1 MLQRIGINAL
11 VLVSL
16 AVPCAA
22 AQNVDSRIL
31 QIPKELRTASAQC
44 SQGVVYDNN
53 SFTAGYSIGNGTPD
67 AASMVMKFTLPAG
80 TTRLA
85 QVCGCFARSSA
96 SDPSSMSFEAVVYN
110 DDGAGGGPGTFLG
123 SVNATATAL
132 PIATNQGG
140 QFYSVDF
147 SSSGIVLPDTTVYVG
162 FRWPGGNI
170 GLCGDSSA
178 STTLHTSYGSANGGS
193 SWTNTSTMF
202 PSAPPKVLGVR
213 LDPGSSSATTCTPSA
228 TAMCLNNNRFQVT
241 ATYSTSTGQ
250 SGQAQVVKLTD
261 ETGYLW
267 FFDSS
272 NVEVVVKAIN
282 ACSFNNRYWVYSA
295 GLTDVQV
302 VMTVTDTLTGTFKTY
317 NNPQGE
323 AYQPQLDSSA
333 FATCP

>member
-1 MLQRIGINAL
+1 MLKTRFINAL

-22 AQNVDSRIL
+22 AQGPESGTIA
-31 QIPKELRTASAQC
+31 IPKELRAASAQC
-44 SQGVVYDNN
+44 SQGVVYDTG

-80 TTRLA
+80 TTRLD
-85 QVCGCFARSSA
+85 QVCGCFTRSSA
-96 SDPSSMSFEAVVYN
+96 AGPSSMSFEAVVYN
-110 DDGAGGGPGTFLG
+110 DDGPGGGPGTFLG
-123 SVNATATAL
+123 SVNATASAIPITA
-132 PIATNQGG
+132 P
-140 QFYSVDF
+140 QFYSIDF
-147 SSSGIVLPDTTVYVG
+147 TGSGIVLPDTTVYVG

-170 GLCGDSSA
+170 GLCGDDSA
-178 STTLHTSYGSANGGS
+178 ATALHTSYGSANGGS
-193 SWTNTSTMF
+193 SWINTSTMF
-202 PSAPPKVLGVR
+202 SSDPPKVLGVR
-213 LDPGSSSATTCTPSA
+213 LDPASTTTGCTPSA
-228 TAMCLNNNRFQVT
+228 TAMCLNNNRFRVT
-241 ATYSTSTGQ
+241 ATFSTPAGQ

-282 ACSFNNRYWVYSA
+282 ACRFNNRYWIYSA

-317 NNPQGE
+317 NNPQGV

>member
-1 MLQRIGINAL
+1 MLKTRFINAL

-22 AQNVDSRIL
+22 AQGPESGTIA
-31 QIPKELRTASAQC
+31 IPKELRAASAQC
-44 SQGVVYDNN
+44 SQGVVYDTG

-80 TTRLA
+80 TTRLD
-85 QVCGCFARSSA
+85 QVCGCFTRSSA
-96 SDPSSMSFEAVVYN
+96 AGPSSMSFEAVVYN
-110 DDGAGGGPGTFLG
+110 DDGPGGGPGTFLG
-123 SVNATATAL
+123 SVNATASAIPITA
-132 PIATNQGG
+132 P
-140 QFYSVDF
+140 QFYSIDF
-147 SSSGIVLPDTTVYVG
+147 TGSGIVLPDTTVYVG

-170 GLCGDSSA
+170 GLCGDDSA
-178 STTLHTSYGSANGGS
+178 ATALHTSYGSANGGS
-193 SWTNTSTMF
+193 SWINTSTMF
-202 PSAPPKVLGVR
+202 SSDPPKVLGVR
-213 LDPGSSSATTCTPSA
+213 LDPASTTTGCTPSA
-228 TAMCLNNNRFQVT
+228 TAMCLNNNRFRVT
-241 ATYSTSTGQ
+241 ATFSTPAGQ

-282 ACSFNNRYWVYSA
+282 ACSFNNRYWIYSA

-317 NNPQGE
+317 NNPQGV

>member
-22 AQNVDSRIL
+22 AQVPESGTIA
-31 QIPKELRTASAQC
+31 IPKELRTASAQC
-44 SQGVVYDNN
+44 SQGVVYDTG

-80 TTRLA
+80 TTRLD
-85 QVCGCFARSSA
+85 QVCGCFTRSTA
-96 SDPSSMSFEAVVYN
+96 AGPSSMSFEAVVYN

-123 SVNATATAL
+123 SVNATASAI
-132 PIATNQGG
+132 PMSAP
-140 QFYSVDF
+140 QFYSVNF
-147 SSSGIVLPDTTVYVG
+147 TGSGIVLPDTTVYVG

-170 GLCGDSSA
+170 GLCGDDSS
-178 STTLHTSYGSANGGS
+178 STALHASYGSANSGS
-193 SWTNTSTMF
+193 SWINTSTMF
-202 PSAPPKVLGVR
+202 SSDPPKVLGIR
-213 LDPGSSSATTCTPSA
+213 LDPGTSSATTCTPSS

-241 ATYSTSTGQ
+241 ATYSTSTGL

-282 ACSFNNRYWVYSA
+282 ACSFNNRYWIYSA

-302 VMTVTDTLTGTFKTY
+302 VMTVTDTLTGAFKTY
-317 NNPQGE
+317 NNPQGV

>member
-1 MLQRIGINAL
+1 MLRRIGINAL
-11 VLVSL
+11 MLVSL
-16 AVPCAA
+16 AVPYAA
-22 AQNVDSRIL
+22 AQTADSKIIP
-31 QIPKELRTASAQC
+31 IPKELRTASAQC

-53 SFTAGYSIGNGTPD
+53 SFTGAYSIGNGTPD

-80 TTRLA
+80 TTRLD
-85 QVCGCFARSSA
+85 QVCGCFARASA
-96 SDPSSMSFEAVVYN
+96 SDPASMSFEAVVYN

-132 PIATNQGG
+132 PISSG

-147 SSSGIVLPDTTVYVG
+147 SSSGSGIVLPDTTVYVG

-213 LDPGSSSATTCTPSA
+213 LDPASTTTTCTPSS
-228 TAMCLNNNRFQVT
+228 TAMCLNNNRFRVT
-241 ATYSTSTGQ
+241 ATYSTSAGQ

-267 FFDSS
+267 FSTRPTS
-272 NVEVVVKAIN
+272 RWWSRRSTPA
-282 ACSFNNRYWVYSA
+282 AS
-295 GLTDVQV
+295 T
-302 VMTVTDTLTGTFKTY
+302 TTTGST
-317 NNPQGE
+317 PP
-323 AYQPQLDSSA
+323 A
-333 FATCP
+333 